1 MLPFFQIIPSS
12 TPSTT
17 TTSTTT
23 EATTLPTTVELITST
38 ESTTTT
44 TTTTEA
50 APTTPTAT
58 TTTTPAT
65 TTEYIEP
72 EPLNNPPLIRNR
84 LPKLPVTA
92 GKSFTSVVP
101 LETFFDTE
109 DGTNLRLTLLDRNDH
124 ELKANS
130 WVQYNPETREIYGL

>member
-1 MLPFFQIIPSS
+1 MPTTTEAKTL
-12 TPSTT
+12 PSTVAITST
-17 TTSTTT
+17 TTTT
-23 EATTLPTTVELITST
+23 EATT
-38 ESTTTT
+38 STTTT
-44 TTTTEA
+44 TTTTP
-50 APTTPTAT
+50 APTTTSTSVP
-58 TTTTPAT
+58 

-72 EPLNNPPLIRNR
+72 EPLNNPPIIRNR

-109 DGTNLRLTLLDRNDH
+109 DGTNLHLTMLDRNFN

-130 WVQYNPETREIYGL
+130 WVQYNAETREIYGL